1 MTPLEKA
8 FESILTNLE
17 LDLKHEILVLYKSD
31 VFFISIERLL
41 LSLTL
46 LPIQQQDK
54 ISRSAQRQSSSK
66 PLFMNFT
73 TRFIKTF
80 TFNKKIKYL

>member
-1 MTPLEKA
+1 MTPLEKS
-8 FESILTNLE
+8 FESILSNLE

-46 LPIQQQDK
+46 LPMKQQEK
-54 ISRSAQRQSSSK
+54 ILRSAQRHQENK
-66 PLFMNFT
+66 PLFMNLLHDLSKPILS
-73 TRFIKTF
+73 IKR
-80 TFNKKIKYL
+80 

>member
-8 FESILTNLE
+8 FESILSNLE

-41 LSLTL
+41 LSLML
-46 LPIQQQDK
+46 LPIQQQNK
-54 ISRSAQRQSSSK
+54 ILRNAQRFFSSKILFMNLLHDLSK
-66 PLFMNFT
+66 PLLSI
-73 TRFIKTF
+73 RK
-80 TFNKKIKYL
+80 

>member
-17 LDLKHEILVLYKSD
+17 LDLKHEILVLYKSEL
-31 VFFISIERLL
+31 FFISIERLL

-46 LPIQQQDK
+46 LPIKQQNKVLRNVQK
-54 ISRSAQRQSSSK
+54 HKANK
-66 PLFMNFT
+66 PLFMNLLHDLSKPILS
-73 TRFIKTF
+73 IKR
-80 TFNKKIKYL
+80 

>member
-54 ISRSAQRQSSSK
+54 ISRSAQRKSSSK
-66 PLFMNFT
+66 PLFMNLLHDLSKPLLSV
-73 TRFIKTF
+73 RK
-80 TFNKKIKYL
+80 

>member
-41 LSLTL
+41 LSLML
-46 LPIQQQDK
+46 LPIKQQEK
-54 ISRSAQRQSSSK
+54 VLRTAQRHKENK
-66 PLFMNFT
+66 PLFMNLLHDLSKPLLL
-73 TRFIKTF
+73 IK
-80 TFNKKIKYL
+80 K

>member
-54 ISRSAQRQSSSK
+54 ILRSAQRHRFSK
-66 PLFMNFT
+66 PLFMNLLHDLSKPLLL
-73 TRFIKTF
+73 IK
-80 TFNKKIKYL
+80 K

>member
-1 MTPLEKA
+1 MTPLEKS
-8 FESILTNLE
+8 FESILSNLE

-46 LPIQQQDK
+46 LPMKQQEK
-54 ISRSAQRQSSSK
+54 VLRSAQRHQVNK
-66 PLFMNFT
+66 PLFMKLLQDLSKPILS
-73 TRFIKTF
+73 IKR
-80 TFNKKIKYL
+80 

>member
-46 LPIQQQDK
+46 LPIPQQDK
-54 ISRSAQRQSSSK
+54 ISRSAQRRSLSK
-66 PLFMNFT
+66 PLFMNLLHDLSKPLLSI
-73 TRFIKTF
+73 RK
-80 TFNKKIKYL
+80 

>member
-1 MTPLEKA
+1 MTPLEKS
-8 FESILTNLE
+8 FESILSNLE

-46 LPIQQQDK
+46 LPMKQQEK
-54 ISRSAQRQSSSK
+54 VLRSAQRYQANKPMFMSLLHALSK
-66 PLFMNFT
+66 PILSIN
-73 TRFIKTF
+73 R
-80 TFNKKIKYL
+80 

>member
-54 ISRSAQRQSSSK
+54 ISRSAQRKSSSK
-66 PLFMNFT
+66 SLFMNLLHDLSKPLLSV
-73 TRFIKTF
+73 RK
-80 TFNKKIKYL
+80 

>member
-66 PLFMNFT
+66 PLFMNLLHDLSKPLLSI
-73 TRFIKTF
+73 RK
-80 TFNKKIKYL
+80 

>member
-41 LSLTL
+41 LSLML
-46 LPIQQQDK
+46 LPIKQQQKVLRTAQKYKKDK
-54 ISRSAQRQSSSK
+54 TLFINLLHDLSK
-66 PLFMNFT
+66 PLLLI
-73 TRFIKTF
+73 RK
-80 TFNKKIKYL
+80 

>member
-1 MTPLEKA
+1 MTPLEKS
-8 FESILTNLE
+8 FESILSNLE

-46 LPIQQQDK
+46 LPMKQQEK
-54 ISRSAQRQSSSK
+54 VLRSAQRYQANK
-66 PLFMNFT
+66 PLFMNLLHDLSKPMLSIN
-73 TRFIKTF
+73 R
-80 TFNKKIKYL
+80 

>member
-8 FESILTNLE
+8 FESILSNLE

-66 PLFMNFT
+66 SLFMNLLHDLSKPLLSI
-73 TRFIKTF
+73 RK
-80 TFNKKIKYL
+80 

>member
-1 MTPLEKA
+1 MNPLEKS
-8 FESILTNLE
+8 FESILFNLE

-46 LPIQQQDK
+46 LPVNQQHK
-54 ISRSAQRQSSSK
+54 VLRSVKKHKTNK
-66 PLFMNFT
+66 PLFMNLLHDLSKPIVS
-73 TRFIKTF
+73 IKT
-80 TFNKKIKYL
+80 